1 MRPGPV
7 GACLWGRMV
16 GKEEEGSAA
25 TGSGVWLLWGL
36 AWARW
41 APGL

>member
-1 MRPGPV
+1 M
-7 GACLWGRMV
+7 WGRMV